1 MVRHRIANPFFAGS
15 NPVGHSIECIQM
27 SNKVQIFINKR
38 EMSYSR
44 QNMIEAIYDFMP
56 YLTIDDLTT
65 LGNDINSKIEKIR
78 QNIQKSIEE
87 CKNIPIQSNRHDT

>member
-1 MVRHRIANPFFAGS
+1 MS
-15 NPVGHSIECIQM
+15 N
-27 SNKVQIFINKR
+27 NKVQIFINKR

-56 YLTIDDLTT
+56 YLNIDDLTT

-78 QNIQKSIEE
+78 QNIQKSREE
-87 CKNIPIQSNRHDT
+87 CKNIPTQSNRHDTI

>member
-1 MVRHRIANPFFAGS
+1 MS
-15 NPVGHSIECIQM
+15 N
-27 SNKVQIFINKR
+27 NKVQIFINKR

-56 YLTIDDLTT
+56 YLNIDDLTT

-78 QNIQKSIEE
+78 QNEQKSIEE
-87 CKNIPIQSNRHDT
+87 CKNIPIQSNRHDTTA

>member
-1 MVRHRIANPFFAGS
+1 MYLQVEKIKYGYPVNPS
-15 NPVGHSIECIQM
+15 NQKYTM
-27 SNKVQIFINKR
+27 SNNKVQIFINKR

-78 QNIQKSIEE
+78 QVYQE
-87 CKNIPIQSNRHDT
+87 

>member
-1 MVRHRIANPFFAGS
+1 MS
-15 NPVGHSIECIQM
+15 N
-27 SNKVQIFINKR
+27 NKVQIFINKR

-78 QNIQKSIEE
+78 QNEKKSIEE
-87 CKNIPIQSNRHDT
+87 CKNIPIQSNRHDTAQIPEKKKK